1 MTNEQH
7 NKTLGILHL
16 VYGALHGLMV
26 LMFAIFFAVI
36 VPVVREGSRT
46 HDGMPFSIY
55 LIALSLIGLFGLFYA
70 VPSLVAGY
78 AILKRKSWARIA
90 GIIGAVIAGM
100 NIPLGTALC
109 VYSLWFLFGQ
119 GAHMYDAP
127 SLSAHE
133 PYSLRD
139 ASGTSGNIFD
149 SDFGKRSEREPAAAP
164 RQMPNWRD

>member
-16 VYGALHGLMV
+16 VYGGLHGLIV
-26 LMFAIFFAVI
+26 LVLGIFFAVLA
-36 VPVVREGSRT
+36 PVMREGSHMR
-46 HDGMPFSIY
+46 DGMPLGLY
-55 LIALSLIGLFGLFYA
+55 LIILSAIAILGLFYA

-90 GIIGAVIAGM
+90 GIIGSIIAGM
-100 NIPLGTALC
+100 NVPLGTALC
-109 VYSLWFLFGQ
+109 VYTLWFLFGQ
-119 GAHMYDAP
+119 GAHMYNAS
-127 SLSAHE
+127 SLSSHE

-139 ASGTSGNIFD
+139 ATAPSADVFN
-149 SDFGKRSEREPAAAP
+149 SDFGRRSEPTAP